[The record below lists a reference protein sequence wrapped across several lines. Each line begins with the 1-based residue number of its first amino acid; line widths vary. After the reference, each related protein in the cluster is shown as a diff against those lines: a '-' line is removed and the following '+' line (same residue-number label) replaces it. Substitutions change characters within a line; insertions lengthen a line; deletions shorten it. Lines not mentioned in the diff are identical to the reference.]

1 MYLISHRFYEFIKQI
16 IMDDHVYKK
25 IEITGTSSISSDDA
39 VKNAI
44 AKASE
49 SIRNLRWFEIVE
61 TRGAI
66 QNGDVD
72 RWQVTIKL
80 GFTMK

>member
-1 MYLISHRFYEFIKQI
+1 ME
-16 IMDDHVYKK
+16 DNVYKK
-25 IEITGTSSISSDDA
+25 IEITGSSSISSDDA

-44 AKASE
+44 SKASD
-49 SIRNLRWFEIVE
+49 SIHNLRWFEVVE

-66 QNGDVD
+66 ASGKID

>member
-1 MYLISHRFYEFIKQI
+1 
-16 IMDDHVYKK
+16 MDDHVYKK

-44 AKASE
+44 SRASE
-49 SIRNLRWFEIVE
+49 SIQHIRWYEVVE
-61 TRGAI
+61 SRGAI
-66 QNGDVD
+66 KDGKID

-80 GFTMK
+80 GFTMN